1 MTKELVIKKLE
12 KEALESAQVDTNAL
26 QVELTNLKTVLQEK
40 MTLIEELRAQT
51 GAGFCDDHESDDELT
66 HGSCTRTKLK
76 RRVFKKIEHLNEF
89 IRSEVTPEI
98 HERYATEISGLMSK
112 HHQEQENLRKQHVT
126 ELRNIAQTYEL
137 KLKELEAERNSFAEM
152 NINKERMIKEAKTRL
167 RKKDEMIE
175 DQARQIDGLRADL
188 RGLQTRHDGHL
199 HRVREKHR
207 EDIEQV
213 KETKDAEFKDIKI
226 KLHNAE
232 KLIEEMR
239 GTDWH
244 LHDNRGEIET
254 LRQEV
259 IQLKNLLAKR
269 LKVEKRFNDQI
280 LEKEQ
285 QIQDLLDYK
294 KQWNS
299 SKFSKLEDLVSALE
313 KEKCTLKAKYKHKIV
328 VKEESMRAMIG
339 KELHSL
345 RAELERKSESLE
357 QREAELEIL
366 YQRLEELE
374 MMQSSN
380 TVEVKEV

>member
-1 MTKELVIKKLE
+1 
-12 KEALESAQVDTNAL
+12 
-26 QVELTNLKTVLQEK
+26 

-188 RGLQTRHDGHL
+188 RGL
-199 HRVREKHR
+199 
-207 EDIEQV
+207 
-213 KETKDAEFKDIKI
+213 
-226 KLHNAE
+226 
-232 KLIEEMR
+232 
-239 GTDWH
+239 
-244 LHDNRGEIET
+244 
-254 LRQEV
+254 
-259 IQLKNLLAKR
+259 
-269 LKVEKRFNDQI
+269 
-280 LEKEQ
+280 
-285 QIQDLLDYK
+285 
-294 KQWNS
+294 
-299 SKFSKLEDLVSALE
+299 
-313 KEKCTLKAKYKHKIV
+313 
-328 VKEESMRAMIG
+328 
-339 KELHSL
+339 
-345 RAELERKSESLE
+345 
-357 QREAELEIL
+357 
-366 YQRLEELE
+366 
-374 MMQSSN
+374 
-380 TVEVKEV
+380 